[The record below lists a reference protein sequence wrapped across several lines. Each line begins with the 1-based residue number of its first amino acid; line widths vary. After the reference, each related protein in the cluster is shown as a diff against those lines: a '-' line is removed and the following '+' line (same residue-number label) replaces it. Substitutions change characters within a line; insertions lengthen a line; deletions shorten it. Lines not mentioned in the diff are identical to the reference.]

1 MLPPERKAPRTKLAL
16 QQSFSSTPRL
26 MCSAS
31 VSVASVPK
39 ARKTAWIFSGSVM
52 VKLRFLVAEGAG
64 SAADI
69 GKRIHEELGLDPRVT
84 VLGHIQRG
92 GSPSARDRETA
103 SRMGYKAVMAL
114 VSGPGNCIIATQD
127 GRIVDLDMEEALQMK
142 KSFPMERYQILE
154 ALTLSGS
161 HRR

>member
-64 SAADI
+64 SWSKVTPKARRKSRGRASASSAPPVMM
-69 GKRIHEELGLDPRVT
+69 RISWALK
-84 VLGHIQRG
+84 VLQN
-92 GSPSARDRETA
+92 SSMP
-103 SRMGYKAVMAL
+103 
-114 VSGPGNCIIATQD
+114 
-127 GRIVDLDMEEALQMK
+127 
-142 KSFPMERYQILE
+142 
-154 ALTLSGS
+154 
-161 HRR
+161 

>member
-64 SAADI
+64 SAMDYANQI
-69 GKRIHEELGLDPRVT
+69 RQEVGLDPRVT

-92 GSPSARDRETA
+92 GSPTARDRETA
-103 SRMGYKAVMAL
+103 SRMGYEAAMSL
-114 VSGPGNCIIATQD
+114 IQDRGN
-127 GRIVDLDMEEALQMK
+127 RIVAMRDGSIVNLDMEEALAMK
-142 KSFPMERYQILE
+142 KTFPMDRYDILE
-154 ALTLSGS
+154 ALTNNHLM
-161 HRR
+161 